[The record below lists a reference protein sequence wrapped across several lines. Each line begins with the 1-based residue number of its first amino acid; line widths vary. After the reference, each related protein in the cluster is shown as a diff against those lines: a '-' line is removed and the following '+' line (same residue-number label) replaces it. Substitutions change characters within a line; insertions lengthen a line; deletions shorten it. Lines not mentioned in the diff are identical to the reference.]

1 MSYPIAGLFNGVFH
15 SFFLILGF
23 GTAVN
28 KLGIFFK
35 VLEDEKEDNFK
46 KGFDKISSDLVND
59 FNNSFVSFNLISSNV
74 SKIAVLS
81 YELMIGE
88 KYIKKTKDGKIV
100 VQDKTIT
107 FNNYEEKIGK
117 LNEKVKNYKGLLKN
131 MKENNKIS
139 FDLSD
144 IDEED
149 EDEDEN
155 EEENKEE
162 IEEINVDE

>member
-1 MSYPIAGLFNGVFH
+1 M
-15 SFFLILGF
+15 
-23 GTAVN
+23 
-28 KLGIFFK
+28 
-35 VLEDEKEDNFK
+35 
-46 KGFDKISSDLVND
+46 
-59 FNNSFVSFNLISSNV
+59 
-74 SKIAVLS
+74 
-81 YELMIGE
+81 
-88 KYIKKTKDGKIV
+88 
-100 VQDKTIT
+100 QDKKIT